1 MSRTWDLWA
10 QRNLGTHWHIGDKRW
25 VEIHGLSH
33 PIVAVHVREHD
44 GDPKDPEV
52 THYGW
57 EPADKPDKIIMIWPR
72 THGAE
77 HLPPWMSLHMCFPY
91 GIQAAIDHG
100 AGKMIALC
108 ITEITDPRTESS
120 R

>member
-1 MSRTWDLWA
+1 
-10 QRNLGTHWHIGDKRW
+10 

-44 GDPKDPEV
+44 GDPRDPEV

-57 EPADKPDKIIMIWPR
+57 EAPDKPDKVTMIWPR
-72 THGAE
+72 TRGE
-77 HLPPWMSLHMCFPY
+77 HLLPWMSLDICFP
-91 GIQAAIDHG
+91 GRMQTAIDRG
-100 AGKMIALC
+100 DGKMIALC
-108 ITEITDPRTESS
+108 ITEITEPRTESS